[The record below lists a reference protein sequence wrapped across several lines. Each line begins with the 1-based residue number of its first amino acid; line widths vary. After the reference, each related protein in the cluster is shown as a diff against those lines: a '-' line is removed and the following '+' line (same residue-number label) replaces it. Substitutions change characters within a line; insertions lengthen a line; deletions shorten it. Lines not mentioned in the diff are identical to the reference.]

1 MSTMKQ
7 TIRLFGALMLLGSL
21 LAGGAMA
28 KPPSGARGAP
38 IFMPALFADGET
50 WGTNL
55 LNPLPPPNDSNDPS
69 FDELFV
75 FVNSTASGQLSVA
88 EAAPGNPYYNGGRWA
103 VSTAMWTASGDPSAV
118 LTSYD
123 EILDAVLAGEL
134 MIIDGPPAG
143 GPPPYFECPL
153 LPVLYD

>member
-1 MSTMKQ
+1 MTTITR
-7 TIRLFGALMLLGSL
+7 TIRLLGGLVLLGSL
-21 LAGGAMA
+21 LAGGALA
-28 KPPSGARGAP
+28 KPPEGASGAP
-38 IFMPALFADGET
+38 IFMPALYADDEM

-55 LNPLPPPNDSNDPS
+55 LGPLPPPNDANDPS
-69 FDELFV
+69 FDTLFV
-75 FVNSTASGQLSVA
+75 FVNSTNSGQLSVA

-103 VSTAMWTASGDPSAV
+103 VSTVMWTAGDPNTV

-123 EILDAVLAGEL
+123 DVLDAEDAGEL
-134 MIIDGPPAG
+134 LIIPGPPAG

>member
-7 TIRLFGALMLLGSL
+7 TFRLFGALMLLGSL

-55 LNPLPPPNDSNDPS
+55 LNPLPPPNDSNDQS
-69 FDELFV
+69 YDELFV
-75 FVNSTASGQLSVA
+75 FMNATASQLPVA
-88 EAAPGNPYYNGGRWA
+88 EAAPGNPDYNGGRWA
-103 VSTAMWTASGDPSAV
+103 VRSVMWQITSPPIV
-118 LTSYD
+118 ISYD
-123 EILDAVLAGEL
+123 EVISHYVDGDL
-134 MIIDGPPAG
+134 IIMSSPDG
-143 GPPPYFECPL
+143 PYFECPL